1 MTDDEAIKQ
10 FNDLFDYSKPVCE
23 ANKRD
28 YAETVCERV
37 LELAKLGAAVNRM
50 PGNWH
55 LVHVQYPKNS
65 TLANVWVVE
74 RPLREGERDKLCNAL
89 GLEDEALA
97 VLEENKPSNG
107 DNMITTLKGFTDKKL
122 QRHYYPEHEEWEVS
136 ECSNQIK
143 FDMAGQAEIFI
154 DRDEAADLA
163 KLFADFAKHGTFR
176 VPRNQEPSKTS
187 NGE

>member
-1 MTDDEAIKQ
+1 M
-10 FNDLFDYSKPVCE
+10 DYP
-23 ANKRD
+23 
-28 YAETVCERV
+28 
-37 LELAKLGAAVNRM
+37 
-50 PGNWH
+50 PGNGEALIERIQKRMKTELHPVMLTKFEWAAIVGLCH
-55 LVHVQYPKNS
+55 NGIARLAEVIPPEDMFEDLRVQ
-65 TLANVWVVE
+65 ACH
-74 RPLREGERDKLCNAL
+74 KLCNAL

-187 NGE
+187 NGELP